1 MSVISEYLKLIPKAI
16 PNATEIVSALKNE
29 VYLKYD
35 KLPEDQKNEIIRR
48 RVICSTCPFMSKNAI
63 QNDKEY
69 YKLFNKKFETDRTD
83 SFCGICGCN
92 IKTRTSGLSAECGI
106 STWNKDNP
114 TKRLLLKWNKY
125 EN

>member
-35 KLPEDQKNEIIRR
+35 KLPEDQKNEILKR

-63 QNDKEY
+63 TSEEY
-69 YKLFNKKFETDRTD
+69 KNLTGQHYSTKRTD
-83 SFCGICGCN
+83 EHCSFCGCN
-92 IKTRTSGLSAECGI
+92 TKTRTSGLSAECGI
-106 STWNKDNP
+106 STWNNDNP
-114 TKRLLLKWNKY
+114 TKQLPLKWIKY